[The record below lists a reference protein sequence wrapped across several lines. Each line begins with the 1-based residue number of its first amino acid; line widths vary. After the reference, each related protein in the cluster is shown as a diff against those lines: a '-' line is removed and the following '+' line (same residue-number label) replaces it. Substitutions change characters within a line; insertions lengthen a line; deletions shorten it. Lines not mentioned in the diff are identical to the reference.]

1 MGILSRI
8 KEEAARSGS
17 SREKFFF
24 VKDGEK
30 ARVRFLQEIDDGLEV
45 KFHDSFQENINVPCQ
60 SYFGQDCPYCGVKE
74 LRTRS
79 LFCWSVYNYEADEV
93 QILMYPV
100 NQCSPLPQLVAA
112 AEQYCTITDRDYVI
126 SCNGKGKNKT
136 FSILPMDKLA
146 FRISKAKAFSEEAVL
161 KYIEAAYPMN
171 LQSKRPG
178 MAPVIHDEEDMQIPF
193 NASNVPE
200 DKTAEAKELYKEC
213 KSKGLHVEPRKSAE
227 YYAKCLKDYAAQAD
241 AWGSDDLDNW

>member
-1 MGILSRI
+1 MLSDEGGTRHGRVARTGAFRRSARRLRLRQRGRS
-8 KEEAARSGS
+8 EAPFVRRPRPADRAGQSRQGPASGENS
-17 SREKFFF
+17 T
-24 VKDGEK
+24 
-30 ARVRFLQEIDDGLEV
+30 
-45 KFHDSFQENINVPCQ
+45 SF
-60 SYFGQDCPYCGVKE
+60 
-74 LRTRS
+74 
-79 LFCWSVYNYEADEV
+79 
-93 QILMYPV
+93 
-100 NQCSPLPQLVAA
+100 
-112 AEQYCTITDRDYVI
+112 

-171 LQSKRPG
+171 LQNKRPG

-193 NASNVPE
+193 NASNVQE

-213 KSKGLHVEPRKSAE
+213 KAKGLHVEPRKSAE